1 MQHHIIYVYLGFN
14 WLLLYLFW
22 YNWRVNVNQ
31 QMAQTPTSALVAA
44 LQATHIILFY
54 ESRFTEL

>member
-44 LQATHIILFY
+44 LQATHIILF
-54 ESRFTEL
+54 LWK